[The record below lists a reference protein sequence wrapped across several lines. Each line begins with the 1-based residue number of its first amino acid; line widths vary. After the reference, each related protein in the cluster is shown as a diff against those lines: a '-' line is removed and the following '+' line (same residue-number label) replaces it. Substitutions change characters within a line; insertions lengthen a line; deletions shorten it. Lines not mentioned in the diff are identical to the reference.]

1 MGEGRED
8 RRSNWIGRG
17 KERERIRRKRIVRLD
32 CEGIGERKEKEE
44 KDVEGR

>member
-17 KERERIRRKRIVRLD
+17 KERENKEEKDSELD